1 MKYNIIY
8 TSLPSLYLNSP
19 FQMTNNSVIVSC
31 MSRLISFFPEFRLPA
46 RFFSLS
52 FLAITI
58 LCCPACDSTKDRPTL
73 KIGYMNCNNQ
83 QETIAR
89 FTPLTKYLSEKVGVN
104 FVAVP
109 VDTHDFESRFK
120 AGEFAISHTNSLL
133 YIIMKERYGAELLAS
148 EKRGQFGSKTAGSI
162 IARKDSGITKL
173 ADIRNKRLAFGP
185 MLAPTGY
192 LAEYDLMLRNG
203 IDPEVDLAMYS
214 IPSGSFKHEKAIYG
228 VLFGQYDVAA
238 APVLDLEVMTR
249 EGKITPDDFVILGQ
263 SPLVPY
269 CTFSAPKGADPEL
282 LAKVKKALMDL
293 KPTDTVEIDGEKVK
307 VLKAAWLDGYEQLPD
322 SEFDILRDMARRVN
336 MPPYQKF

>member
-1 MKYNIIY
+1 MSKIVCF
-8 TSLPSLYLNSP
+8 LRECRPS
-19 FQMTNNSVIVSC
+19 
-31 MSRLISFFPEFRLPA
+31 A

-52 FLAITI
+52 VLAAFI
-58 LCCPACDSTKDRPTL
+58 LFFSACDSEKDRPTL

-83 QETIAR
+83 QETMER
-89 FTPLTKYLSEKVGVN
+89 FAPLTKYLSEKVGVN

-133 YIIMKERYGAELLAS
+133 YIIIKERYGAELIAS
-148 EKRGQFGSKTAGSI
+148 EKRGQFGTKTAGSL
-162 IARKDSGITKL
+162 IARKGSGITKL
-173 ADIRNKRLAFGP
+173 ADIKGKRLAFGP

-203 IDPEVDLAMYS
+203 IDPEKDLGMYS

-249 EGKITPDDFVILGQ
+249 EGKITPDDFIILGQ
-263 SPLVPY
+263 SSLVPY
-269 CTFSAPKGADPEL
+269 CTFSAPKGASPEL
-282 LAKVKKALMDL
+282 LNKVKKALLEL
-293 KPTDTVEIDGEKVK
+293 KPTDTVEIDGEQVK
-307 VLKAAWLDGYEQLPD
+307 VLKTAWLDGYEQLSD
-322 SEFDILRDMARRVN
+322 SEFNILRDMARHVN

>member
-1 MKYNIIY
+1 
-8 TSLPSLYLNSP
+8 
-19 FQMTNNSVIVSC
+19 
-31 MSRLISFFPEFRLPA
+31 
-46 RFFSLS
+46 
-52 FLAITI
+52 
-58 LCCPACDSTKDRPTL
+58 
-73 KIGYMNCNNQ
+73 MNCNNR
-83 QETIAR
+83 QETMER

-120 AGEFAISHTNSLL
+120 KGEFAISHTNSLL
-133 YIIMKERYGAELLAS
+133 YIIMKERYGAELIAS
-148 EKRGQFGSKTAGSI
+148 EKRGQFGTKTAGSL
-162 IARKDSGITKL
+162 IARKGSGITKV
-173 ADIRNKRLAFGP
+173 ADIKGKRLAFGP

-203 IDPEVDLAMYS
+203 IDPEKDLAMYS

-249 EGKITPDDFVILGQ
+249 EGKITPDDFVVLEQ

-269 CTFSAPKGADPEL
+269 CTFSAPKGTSPEL
-282 LAKVKKALMDL
+282 LNKVKKALLEL
-293 KPTDTVEIDGEKVK
+293 KPTDTVEIDGERVK
-307 VLKAAWLDGYEQLPD
+307 VLKSAWLDGYEQLPD
-322 SEFDILRDMARRVN
+322 SEFNILRDMARKVN